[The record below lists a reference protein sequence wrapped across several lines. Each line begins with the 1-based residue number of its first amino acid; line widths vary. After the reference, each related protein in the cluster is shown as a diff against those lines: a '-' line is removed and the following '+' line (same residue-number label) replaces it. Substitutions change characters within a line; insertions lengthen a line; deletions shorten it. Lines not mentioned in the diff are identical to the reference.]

1 MALTWRD
8 GVARAKCS
16 AKLLA
21 TTKHG
26 PEAAG
31 VRGGPLEGHLPF
43 ISSLLTS

>member
-21 TTKHG
+21 TTKHAS
-26 PEAAG
+26 EAAG
-31 VRGGPLEGHLPF
+31 ARGGPLK
-43 ISSLLTS
+43 